1 MGGESLVMAGSHHLV
16 TNQVKKKW
24 NIIKIVTKQSKT
36 VKKKKKKKIEI
47 VWLVILVVN

>member
-36 VKKKKKKKIEI
+36 VKKKKKKK
-47 VWLVILVVN
+47 